1 MFGLFVVGLAIAPL
15 FPVAISLGLRHSPA
29 HPVPVLAR
37 MGSSARSPSSA
48 PHYSLGELADW
59 LNLFA
64 ALRAVLALL
73 LLAAAALHLDGRR
86 ARLGQGQAPPGSAN
100 TP

>member
-37 MGSSARSPSSA
+37 MGSSARSPSSP